1 MSLYDEQIRARKASA
16 QDDFTDSMYDMAGAV
31 LGRRISEALNDD
43 RIVTRDAVEDI
54 LKYYHIRR
62 PEFPEDDFHD
72 MNEFLEAALRPHG
85 IMSRHV
91 RLDDNWDRKASGA
104 LLATRT
110 DDGSVVAL
118 LPLGVAHYR
127 FEDSHTGK
135 TVVVDK
141 KNRDL
146 ISCDAIMFYRPFPLK
161 PLSVGDLVTYII
173 GQIALSDFVYLV
185 LAMLA
190 VTSAGM
196 MLPWINN
203 RLFSD
208 VLVSGSGRMLL
219 GAAIFLV
226 CATLSG
232 VLLSTLKALLS
243 ARISIKLDVNVFAAT
258 MMRILSLPANFF
270 RNYSAGELSARA
282 SYMTTLCNQ
291 MVDAVLSTGLSAVM
305 SLAYIT
311 QLSAYAPALIAP
323 ALTVTVLTLVVTIIT
338 VLVQTGVTRK
348 QMELGSKESGMSYAI
363 ISGMQKIRLT
373 GSEKRA
379 FARWGRLYAREA
391 KLSYNPPFF
400 LKISSVIT
408 LAISL
413 IGTLVLYAVA
423 IRSGVSTAEY
433 YGFNAAYGAINGAFM
448 ALAGVASTIAGFS
461 PILNMVKPIME
472 TVPETSEDKIQL
484 SQVSGAI
491 ELNNVTFR
499 YDESQP
505 PVLDDLSLKIRPGQ
519 YVAVV
524 GRTGCGK
531 STLMRIML
539 GFETP
544 ERGAVYYD
552 GHDIRTVD
560 PHSLRRRIG
569 TVTQNGKL
577 FSGDIYSNIVVAAP
591 WLTMQEAWEAA
602 EIAGIADDI
611 RRMPMRMHTVI
622 SEGQGGISGGQRQR
636 LMIARAIAPKPKILF
651 FDEATSALDNVTQKK
666 ISEALDSMKCTRIVI
681 AHRLSTIR
689 ECDRILVLDGGKIL
703 EDGTYDELIARSG
716 FFAELVSRQQ
726 LDFAELVSR
735 QQLEE
740 SGTGAGEPDGKT
752 TDGEEGAEP

>member
-232 VLLSTLKALLS
+232 VLLSTLEALLS

-726 LDFAELVSR
+726 L
-735 QQLEE
+735 EE